1 MALVKIKKGDKRHTV
16 PYGAYLKQYA
26 PQGWEL
32 NGKVKA
38 TQPVAPRNVKNET
51 NGEDDEWNDEEP
63 SKSLEEMSIT
73 ELKQLAEE
81 KGIDTKSLKTVGA
94 LRNAIKNA

>member
-1 MALVKIKKGDKRHTV
+1 MAFVKIKKGNKRHVV

-32 NGKVKA
+32 SGKAK
-38 TQPVAPRNVKNET
+38 TPTKPVTEESEGKE
-51 NGEDDEWNDEEP
+51 EWQDEE
-63 SKSLEEMSIT
+63 SKSLEEMNVA
-73 ELKQLAEE
+73 ELKELAEE